1 MLRLSRYVP
10 RKGRQTT
17 SIMADKI
24 IYTSIVAKPI
34 HSPEKMKVMAVE
46 GYRMDLKEMLKPL
59 LVSLIKKV
67 I

>member
-1 MLRLSRYVP
+1 MLRLSKYVR
-10 RKGRQTT
+10 RKGRQTIRIIT
-17 SIMADKI
+17 DKI

-34 HSPEKMKVMAVE
+34 HSPEKMKVMAVA
-46 GYRMDLKEMLKPL
+46 GYRIDLNEMLKPL